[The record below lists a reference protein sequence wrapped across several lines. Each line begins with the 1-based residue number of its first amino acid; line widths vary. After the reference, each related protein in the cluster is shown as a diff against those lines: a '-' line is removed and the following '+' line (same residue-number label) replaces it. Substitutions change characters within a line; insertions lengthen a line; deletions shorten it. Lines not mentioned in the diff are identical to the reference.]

1 MNPMFDF
8 TGKSVFVAGG
18 SSGINLGIAES
29 FAKAGAK
36 VAIVSRSAER
46 V

>member
-1 MNPMFDF
+1 MNLNFDF

-18 SSGINLGIAES
+18 SSGINLGIAEA

-36 VAIVSRSAER
+36 VAI
-46 V
+46 